1 MVSINTN
8 LAALTALQTLTETQQ
23 QLTKTQ
29 NEISSGYRVA
39 SAADNAAYWSI
50 ATTMRS
56 DDQAISAVSDAL
68 GLGSSTVGVAAT
80 GMTNAVD
87 VVEQIKAKL
96 VAALQPGV
104 DHTSI
109 QSDISQL
116 QQQLTSIA
124 SSASFSGVN
133 WLSVDSSQPGYSPT
147 ASIVSSFSRTGSG
160 VSVGTISINTASV
173 ALFDSNGNAGIL
185 DSQTAGVSVENMN
198 ISALTSSPADTATLN
213 GYVSQVD
220 AALSQMTAAATTLG
234 SATSRITSQQTFV
247 KSLMTSLESGVSTLV
262 DADMNE
268 ESTQLQA
275 LQVKQQLGVQALS
288 IANASSQAI
297 LQLFRG

>member
-1 MVSINTN
+1 MSSINTN
-8 LAALTALQTLTETQQ
+8 MAALSALQTLTETQQ
-23 QLTKTQ
+23 QLTQTQ
-29 NEISSGYRVA
+29 NQISSGYRVA

-56 DDQAISAVSDAL
+56 DNQALSAVSDAL

-80 GMTNAVD
+80 GMTNAID

-104 DHTSI
+104 DHTAI

-116 QQQLTSIA
+116 QQQLISIA

-147 ASIVSSFSRTGSG
+147 ASIVSSFSRSGSS
-160 VSVGTISINTASV
+160 VTVGTITINTASV
-173 ALFDSNGNAGIL
+173 ALFDANGNAGIL
-185 DSQTAGVSVENMN
+185 DGQTAGVSVVNMN
-198 ISALTSSPADTATLN
+198 IAALTDSPADTATLN

-220 AALSQMTAAATTLG
+220 ASLTSMTAAATTLG
-234 SATSRITSQQTFV
+234 SATSRISTQQTFV

-268 ESTQLQA
+268 ESTRLQA

-288 IANASSQAI
+288 IANSSSQAI

>member
-8 LAALTALQTLTETQQ
+8 LAALSALQTLTETQQ
-23 QLTKTQ
+23 QLSQTQ

-56 DDQAISAVSDAL
+56 DNQALSAVSDAL
-68 GLGSSTVGVAAT
+68 GLGSSTVGVAST
-80 GMTNAVD
+80 GMTNAID

-104 DHTSI
+104 DHTAI

-124 SSASFSGVN
+124 NSASFSGVN
-133 WLSVDSSQPGYSPT
+133 WLSVNSAQAGYSPT
-147 ASIVSSFSRTGSG
+147 ADIVASFSRSGST

-173 ALFDSNGNAGIL
+173 ALFDSNGNQGIL
-185 DSQTAGVSVENMN
+185 DTQTAGVSVENMN
-198 ISALTSSPADTATLN
+198 ISALTDSTADTATLN

-220 AALSQMTAAATTLG
+220 AALTQMTAAATTLG
-234 SATSRITSQQTFV
+234 SATSRISTQQTFV

-268 ESTQLQA
+268 ESTKLQA

-288 IANASSQAI
+288 IANSSSQAI

>member
-1 MVSINTN
+1 MSSINTN
-8 LAALTALQTLTETQQ
+8 LAALSALQTLTETQQ
-23 QLTKTQ
+23 QLTQTQ

-56 DDQAISAVSDAL
+56 DNQALSSVSDAL
-68 GLGSSTVGVAAT
+68 GLGSSTVGVAST
-80 GMTNAVD
+80 GMTNAID
-87 VVEQIKAKL
+87 VVDQIKAKL

-104 DHTSI
+104 DRTSI

-133 WLSVDSSQPGYSPT
+133 WLSINSAQAGYNAT

-160 VSVGTISINTASV
+160 VSVGTISINTSNL

-185 DSQTAGVSVENMN
+185 DSQTAGVSVENMD
-198 ISALTSSPADTATLN
+198 ISALTDSSADMTTLN

-220 AALSQMTAAATTLG
+220 AALTQMTTAATTLG
-234 SATSRITSQQTFV
+234 SATSRIATQQTFV
-247 KSLMTSLESGVSTLV
+247 KSLMSSLEAGVSTLV
-262 DADMNE
+262 DADMNQA
-268 ESTQLQA
+268 STELQA
-275 LQVKQQLGVQALS
+275 LQVKQQLGIQALS

-297 LQLFRG
+297 LQLFR